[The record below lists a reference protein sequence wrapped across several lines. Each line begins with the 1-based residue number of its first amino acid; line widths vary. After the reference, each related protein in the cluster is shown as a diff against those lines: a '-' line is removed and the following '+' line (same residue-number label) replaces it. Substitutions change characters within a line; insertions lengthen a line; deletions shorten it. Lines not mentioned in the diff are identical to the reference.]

1 MVRFARRFILFT
13 FLVCFNFVNGQDI
26 PGYNMSNYAGVSGID
41 LQPACIADMR
51 YKFDMTIV
59 GAGID
64 FNNNYVSAYSKYILD
79 QTMFQNYVGN
89 FQQHFLSESISTD
102 YKAVGLNAYVQL
114 PSFAIT
120 IDRNNSVG
128 FTCRLRSLLNID
140 NLSPALA
147 HLMYTDL
154 SPSDPQNQKYF
165 GQTLNN
171 NNFNINQ
178 MSWWEYGID
187 YAHVITRKGHHFL
200 KFGVRAKLEAGLEA
214 AYIYASKFEFNWK
227 NNDTLSLYNTVV
239 KEGHTQT
246 LVDDLSGN
254 SNIGNALTNVA
265 ATSFAVDIGV
275 VYEWRPDFYE
285 WNFNSNRSYSS
296 ERKDLTKYKI
306 RLGASILDLG
316 LMNFS
321 KGDNAY
327 DFVAN
332 KNNWDVNA
340 LTFGP
345 NKLHSIDTMITNNFG
360 SSNSKRA
367 FTFYL
372 PTTFSFQFDYH
383 IYKDL
388 YLNFTSNT
396 SPRWM
401 NVASQ
406 VHTLS
411 YYVVTPRWDYK
422 WFGVFLPMGINGYGQ
437 PTFGATV
444 RLGPLIVGTSN
455 GLNLLFA
462 SNIYGINAYAAIK
475 VPILYGNPLK
485 RKKESCP
492 AF

>member
-1 MVRFARRFILFT
+1 MRRFIWPFVLFVL
-13 FLVCFNFVNGQDI
+13 FLDFQSAGAQDI
-26 PGYNMSNYAGVSGID
+26 PGFNMSNYAGVSGTD

-51 YKFDMTIV
+51 YKVDVTLV

-64 FNNNYVSAYSKYILD
+64 FNNNYISAYGKYIRD
-79 QTMFQNYVGN
+79 QTMFQNYIGN
-89 FQQHFLSESISTD
+89 FQQHFLSETISTD
-102 YKAVGLNAYVQL
+102 YKTVGLNAYVQL

-120 IDRNNSVG
+120 LDRNNSIG

-140 NLSPALA
+140 NISPELA

-154 SPSDPQNQKYF
+154 SPNDPQNQKYF
-165 GQTLNN
+165 GRTLNN
-171 NNFNINQ
+171 NTFNINQ

-187 YAHVITRKGHHFL
+187 YAHVITSQGHQFL

-214 AYIYASKFEFNWK
+214 AYVYASRFEYNWK

-265 ATSFAVDIGV
+265 ATSVAVDIGV

-285 WNFNSNRSYSS
+285 LGYHFSKGSS
-296 ERKDLTKYKI
+296 RERRDIPKYKI

-316 LMNFS
+316 FINFN

-332 KNNWDVNA
+332 KNNWAVNT
-340 LTFGP
+340 LSFGP

-360 SSNSKRA
+360 SSNSKRP

-372 PTTFSFQFDYH
+372 PTTFSFQVDYH
-383 IYKDL
+383 IYKDV

-396 SPRWM
+396 SPRWL

-406 VHTLS
+406 VLTLS
-411 YYVVTPRWDYK
+411 YYVVTPRYLWESMD
-422 WFGVFLPMGINGYGQ
+422 MGSPHLEQ
-437 PTFGATV
+437 
-444 RLGPLIVGTSN
+444 L
-455 GLNLLFA
+455 
-462 SNIYGINAYAAIK
+462 
-475 VPILYGNPLK
+475 
-485 RKKESCP
+485 
-492 AF
+492 